1 MRQGRAEENAAH
13 GVAND
18 GVRAG
23 IGEAL
28 QPSDQTCDNSVVSL
42 GHCRVPE
49 LPGAIAPSAKLAN
62 QEKERKRRPP
72 KPVDEKQVH
81 SSILHQ
87 HHPSLHLDDAGYYI
101 LDYSPLHPGENAKS
115 AGDSMSDRATE
126 LARKLGLAP
135 HPEGGLYREV
145 YRSESSVYPA
155 DGRGS
160 RPAITGIYFLLPA
173 GAVSRWHRVQ
183 SDELWH
189 FYEGAPLEL
198 WVATPSGDRIGQHLL
213 GPCSDTVQPM
223 QTVRAGWW
231 QAARSTGGYTLVG
244 CTVGPGFE
252 FSDFV
257 LAADIPSAAAMFRSH
272 DAATGDL
279 L

>member
-1 MRQGRAEENAAH
+1 
-13 GVAND
+13 
-18 GVRAG
+18 
-23 IGEAL
+23 
-28 QPSDQTCDNSVVSL
+28 
-42 GHCRVPE
+42 
-49 LPGAIAPSAKLAN
+49 
-62 QEKERKRRPP
+62 
-72 KPVDEKQVH
+72 
-81 SSILHQ
+81 
-87 HHPSLHLDDAGYYI
+87 
-101 LDYSPLHPGENAKS
+101 
-115 AGDSMSDRATE
+115 MSDRATE
-126 LARKLGLAP
+126 LAKELGLAP

-145 YRSESSVYPA
+145 YRSESSVYPT

-198 WVATPSGDRIGQHLL
+198 WVAAPSGDRIGQRLL

-223 QTVRAGWW
+223 QIVRAGWW
-231 QAARSTGGYTLVG
+231 QAARSTGAYTLVG

-257 LAADIPSAAAMFRSH
+257 LAANIPSAAAMFRSR
-272 DAATGDL
+272 DPALAEL

>member
-1 MRQGRAEENAAH
+1 MSH
-13 GVAND
+13 
-18 GVRAG
+18 RAG
-23 IGEAL
+23 
-28 QPSDQTCDNSVVSL
+28 
-42 GHCRVPE
+42 
-49 LPGAIAPSAKLAN
+49 
-62 QEKERKRRPP
+62 
-72 KPVDEKQVH
+72 
-81 SSILHQ
+81 
-87 HHPSLHLDDAGYYI
+87 
-101 LDYSPLHPGENAKS
+101 
-115 AGDSMSDRATE
+115 E
-126 LARKLGLAP
+126 LAEKLNLVP

-198 WVATPSGDRIGQHLL
+198 CVATPSGDLLQRHLL
-213 GPCSDTVQPM
+213 GPCNHTQQP
-223 QTVRAGWW
+223 QLTVRAGWW
-231 QAARSTGGYTLVG
+231 QAARSTGTYTLAG
-244 CTVGPGFE
+244 CTVGPGFD

-257 LAADIPSAAAMFRSH
+257 LAADIPSAATLFRSQ
-272 DAATGDL
+272 DPAFAEL